1 MNISTWLPTLALL
14 VVIFGIKFIAD
25 LLEKRPIDTSKLPF
39 IKKLDTITN
48 SEKYFFRFL
57 ESLQIVKENYYVFP
71 QLSVSKLVTLPDNL
85 RRNWALLNKID
96 RKSVDFVLFDKSNLN
111 PVIAIELDGSSH
123 NSFSRQERDS
133 FVDQVFNI
141 AGVPLIHVRR
151 NDIGYNAEEITN
163 IIQDKVNIQPVVVS
177 RV

>member
-25 LLEKRPIDTSKLPF
+25 LLEKRPVDTSKLPF

-57 ESLQIVKENYYVFP
+57 ESLPIVKENYYVFP

-85 RRNWALLNKID
+85 KRNWVLLNKID
-96 RKSVDFVLFDKSNLN
+96 RKSVDFVLFDKSTLN
-111 PVIAIELDGSSH
+111 PVVAIELDGSSH
-123 NSFSRQERDS
+123 DSFGRQERDN
-133 FVDQVFNI
+133 FVDQVFST

-151 NDIGYNAEEITN
+151 NDVEYNTEEITKKISTCLN
-163 IIQDKVNIQPVVVS
+163 NP
-177 RV
+177 